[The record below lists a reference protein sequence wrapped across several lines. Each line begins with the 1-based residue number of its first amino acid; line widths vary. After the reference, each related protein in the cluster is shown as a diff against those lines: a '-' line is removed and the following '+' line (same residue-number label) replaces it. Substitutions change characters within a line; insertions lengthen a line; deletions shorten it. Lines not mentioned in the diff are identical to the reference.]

1 MSVPAI
7 LLPLFVQVFLTF
19 ALLIWMAS
27 VRGRALR
34 GGEVRPVDIALRQR
48 AWPER
53 VEQVGNAFA
62 NQLELPILF
71 YVLVALALFTRKA
84 DFLFVVM
91 SWMFVATRLFHAFV
105 HTGSNV
111 VRIRGGAFAVG
122 AIILLVMWIIFAARI
137 LFAGMPG

>member
-62 NQLELPILF
+62 NQLECRSCSMSLSPWRCSREKPISS
-71 YVLVALALFTRKA
+71 
-84 DFLFVVM
+84 
-91 SWMFVATRLFHAFV
+91 SW
-105 HTGSNV
+105 
-111 VRIRGGAFAVG
+111 
-122 AIILLVMWIIFAARI
+122 
-137 LFAGMPG
+137 